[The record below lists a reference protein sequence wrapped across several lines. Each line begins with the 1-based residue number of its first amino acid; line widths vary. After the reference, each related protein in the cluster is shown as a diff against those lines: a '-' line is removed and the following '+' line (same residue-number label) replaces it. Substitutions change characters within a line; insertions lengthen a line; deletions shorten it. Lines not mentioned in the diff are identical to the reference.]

1 MKQADAL
8 REAEIEQYAVL
19 GRPPARD
26 LQALVEL
33 AAQLAG
39 APFAAINLVT
49 AAEQHQLATVGI
61 DPSVCRRE
69 DSMCASVL
77 EESELVVVSDAR
89 VDERFSSSPFVDG
102 PAGDVRFYASAPL
115 VTPAG
120 ITVGRLCVFDAEP
133 RSITAEQYRALT
145 VLAERV
151 VDVLELRLRTHQLER
166 SLTELTEARDEL
178 RRSNEQL
185 ALFAGQVSHDL
196 RNPLTAL
203 LAHAEMM
210 ADLPS
215 VKSDEDATWMVTGT
229 VRSGRRMVTLIDDLL
244 DYARVGGGLNNVEVE
259 LDDVVEAVTEDLLAP
274 LHEAGAQ
281 VIAKDLPVVRGDWA
295 QLYSV
300 FQNLISNAAR
310 FGRAGVSPRIVITAE
325 RAADR
330 WRIEV
335 ADNGT
340 GVAEDRRAAMFALL
354 ARGSKSVPGSGI
366 GLATCK
372 RIVEAHGGRIGMDDS
387 PEGGLLVW
395 FELPG

>member
-1 MKQADAL
+1 
-8 REAEIEQYAVL
+8 
-19 GRPPARD
+19 
-26 LQALVEL
+26 
-33 AAQLAG
+33 
-39 APFAAINLVT
+39 
-49 AAEQHQLATVGI
+49 
-61 DPSVCRRE
+61 
-69 DSMCASVL
+69 
-77 EESELVVVSDAR
+77 
-89 VDERFSSSPFVDG
+89 
-102 PAGDVRFYASAPL
+102 
-115 VTPAG
+115 
-120 ITVGRLCVFDAEP
+120 
-133 RSITAEQYRALT
+133 
-145 VLAERV
+145 
-151 VDVLELRLRTHQLER
+151 
-166 SLTELTEARDEL
+166 
-178 RRSNEQL
+178 
-185 ALFAGQVSHDL
+185 
-196 RNPLTAL
+196 
-203 LAHAEMM
+203 
-210 ADLPS
+210 
-215 VKSDEDATWMVTGT
+215 MVTGT